1 MHGSPL
7 YNSRIFR
14 TFTEYLE
21 KTYPHVDIDSLLIET
36 QIGRAEIEDPG
47 HWFSQ
52 GEADRFFDGV
62 NAVTDNP
69 HIAREAGR
77 YTIESDAIGPVRQYA
92 LSLFSITGVYLL
104 MDKIYSLLSRGTAI
118 TTKKRHSRKVEII
131 ATPAPGVR
139 EKLYQ
144 CDNRWGILE
153 SMTKLFSD
161 KFADVQHTECIH
173 RGDDCCRYIITWEKT
188 PAVTWKRIR
197 NYVMLAGVL
206 IIGGTFFLLSPSQ
219 WCTLIFACTASTVCV
234 GYYAISIEK
243 KELTATI
250 RMQGNAAQDLID
262 EINCRYNDIL
272 LVREIGQ
279 ATSSILDKERFLK
292 AVVGVME
299 KRFDFDRGMIML
311 ADPEEKQL
319 VYAAGYG
326 YTAEQEILLRSTVFH
341 LDHPG
346 SQGIFVTAFRKQE
359 PMLISDFSEVEDKH
373 SERSA
378 HIASLMGVQS
388 LICVPIIYE
397 KKSLG
402 IIAVDTVISKRTL
415 TRSDTSLLMGIAS
428 HTAISIMNA
437 LSYERLQ
444 DSEEKYRELVEN
456 ANSIILRMTPEG
468 TITFF
473 NEFAQRFFGY
483 PEEEIIG
490 RNVVE
495 TILPARD
502 SCGRT
507 LGMMMKNIAL
517 YPDQY
522 ASYES
527 ENMLRDGTRVSIA
540 WTNKAI
546 YNGGDELA
554 EILCIGNDVT
564 DLKKSEQEKKT
575 LQTRLQRA
583 EKMEALGTLAGGVA
597 HDLNNILVGLVSYPE
612 LISMQLPEDSHL
624 HKPVQ
629 AIRKSGEKA
638 AAIVQDLLT
647 LARRGVAAADVI
659 NLNDIICD
667 FVQSPE
673 WQNVAAS
680 RKDITLHMDLDPALL
695 NIVGS
700 PVHLSKVIM
709 NLAFNAIEAM
719 EQGGAITISTQNRY
733 LDATIQGFDTIAEGE
748 YATLMVSDTGTGI
761 AQEDIERIFEPF
773 YTKKIMGKSGTGLGL
788 AVVWGTTRDHNG
800 HIDVTSTE
808 GEGTTF
814 SLYFPVTR
822 QDAVR
827 DSDGNGSGESIRGRG
842 ESIVV
847 VDDVEEQREIAA
859 SILSALGYSVTTLA
873 SGEEAV
879 EYVQNHG
886 VDLLVLDMI
895 MDPGIDGYETFKRI
909 LSVNPEQKAVIVSG
923 FSESERVKKA
933 QQIGAGVYVKKPYL
947 MKTIAQAV
955 KNELAK

>member
-21 KTYPHVDIDSLLIET
+21 KMYPHVDIDSLLKDT

-52 GEADRFFDGV
+52 READRFFDGV
-62 NAVTDNP
+62 YAVTDNP

-77 YTIESDAIGPVRQYA
+77 YTVVSDAIGPVRQYS

-104 MDKIYSLLSRGTAI
+104 MDKIYSLLSRGTVI

-131 ATPAPGVR
+131 ATPSPGVK
-139 EKLYQ
+139 EKQYQ

-161 KFADVQHTECIH
+161 QFADVQHTNCIH
-173 RGDDCCRYIITWEKT
+173 RGDDCCRYIITWKKT

-197 NYVMLAGVL
+197 NYVMLASIL
-206 IIGGTFFLLSPSQ
+206 ITVGAFFLLSPSQ
-219 WCTLIFACTASTVCV
+219 WCTLLFACLSATICV

-243 KELTATI
+243 KELTSTI
-250 RMQGNAAQDLID
+250 RMQGNAAQDLLD

-279 ATSSILDKERFLK
+279 ATSTILDKERFLK
-292 AVVGVME
+292 AVVAVME
-299 KRFDFDRGMIML
+299 KRLDFDRGMIML
-311 ADPEEKQL
+311 ADPERGKL

-326 YTAEQEILLRSTVFH
+326 YTSEQETLLRSAEFH

-346 SQGIFVTAFRKQE
+346 SQGIFVTAFRNQE
-359 PMLISDFSEVEDKH
+359 PMLISDFSDVEDKH

-388 LICVPIIYE
+388 LICVPIIYV
-397 KKSLG
+397 KDSLG
-402 IIAVDTVISKRTL
+402 IIAVDTIVSKRTL

-456 ANSIILRMTPEG
+456 ANSIILRMTPDG

-483 PEEEIIG
+483 NEENIIG
-490 RNVVE
+490 RNIVE
-495 TILPARD
+495 TILPAQD
-502 SCGRT
+502 SDGRT

-522 ASYES
+522 ASYEN
-527 ENMLRDGTRVSIA
+527 ENVLRDGTRVTIA
-540 WTNKAI
+540 WTNRAI
-546 YNGGDELA
+546 YNGENELA

-564 DLKKSEQEKKT
+564 DLKKSEREKKT
-575 LQTRLQRA
+575 LQARLQRA

-612 LISMQLPEDSHL
+612 LIAMQLPEDSHL
-624 HKPVQ
+624 QKPVH
-629 AIRKSGEKA
+629 AIRRSGEKA

-647 LARRGVAAADVI
+647 LARRGVNTADVI
-659 NLNDIICD
+659 NLNDIVRD

-673 WQNVAAS
+673 WENTTAS
-680 RKDITLHMDLDPALL
+680 RQDLIFRMDLDPALL

-709 NLAFNAIEAM
+709 NLAFNAVEAM
-719 EQGGAITISTQNRY
+719 DQGGALTISTHNRY

-748 YATLMVSDTGTGI
+748 YVTLVVSDTGTGI
-761 AQEDIERIFEPF
+761 SQEDIERIFEPF
-773 YTKKIMGKSGTGLGL
+773 YTKKAMGKSGTGLGL
-788 AVVWGTTRDHNG
+788 AVVWGTTKDHNG
-800 HIDVTSTE
+800 HIDVTSVE

-822 QDAVR
+822 QEAVQ
-827 DSDGNGSGESIRGRG
+827 DSDWNSGADNIHGQG

-847 VDDVEEQREIAA
+847 VDDVAEQREIAA
-859 SILSALGYSVTTLA
+859 SILSTLGYSVTTLA
-873 SGEEAV
+873 SGEETV
-879 EYVQNHG
+879 EYVQNHSA
-886 VDLLVLDMI
+886 DLLVLDMI
-895 MDPGIDGYETFKRI
+895 MDPGIDGYETYKRV

-923 FSESERVKKA
+923 FSESEQVKKT
-933 QQIGAGVYVKKPYL
+933 QQLGAGVYVKKPYL
-947 MKTIAQAV
+947 METIARAV
-955 KNELAK
+955 KDELAK